1 MEKDEK
7 KYIRKKA
14 RNQGNGA
21 TKGNSSKN
29 LREREKIK
37 KSEAGRE
44 KEGPKQRGTHK
55 TFDKE
60 IVGLQDPR
68 SSSPH
73 PLLALEKAADPS
85 EPHDRI
91 RIRYQESVTKF
102 SAAAFVGLH

>member
-1 MEKDEK
+1 M
-7 KYIRKKA
+7 KA

-29 LREREKIK
+29 LRERERKNQEIRGGGGKKKDPNNEARIQLLTK
-37 KSEAGRE
+37 KSLAS
-44 KEGPKQRGTHK
+44 K
-55 TFDKE
+55 TRA
-60 IVGLQDPR
+60 VP
-68 SSSPH
+68 PHH

-102 SAAAFVGLH
+102 GAAAFVGLH

>member
-1 MEKDEK
+1 M
-7 KYIRKKA
+7 KA

-29 LREREKIK
+29 LREREK
-37 KSEAGRE
+37 KSRNQRRGRE

-102 SAAAFVGLH
+102 GAAAFVGLH